1 MTDDLNNLVDSIEDQ
16 VIAWRRHLHQNPEV
30 SYHEEKTSQFIY
42 DTLQSFGNLEVTRP
56 TKTSV
61 MARLVGK
68 EIGKVV
74 AIRADIDALPIQEE
88 NTFEY
93 ISQNP
98 GVMHACGHDAHAAM
112 VLGVAKIFS
121 GLQPQL
127 KGEIRFIFQ
136 HAEEKFPP
144 GGAEELVA
152 AGVMDGVDVI
162 IGGHIWAPLEMG
174 KVGLAFGSMMA
185 APDTF
190 YITIK
195 GKGGHGAMPH
205 QTIDAITIGAEVV
218 VSLQHIV
225 SRNIDPLDNVVISVG
240 RFVGGTQ
247 ENIIPGTVQID
258 GTFRTLDPKLR
269 KEVPL
274 LLERVVKGVTS
285 AHGADYELKLLLGY
299 RPVINDDNVVR
310 VLEETVREV
319 LGEEAVEFIRPTM
332 SAEDFSAY
340 MQKAPGA
347 FFFLGGGNQ
356 EKGYVYPQHHPRFII
371 DEDALLNGM
380 KIFLHAT
387 IKLLA

>member
-1 MTDDLNNLVDSIEDQ
+1 MKDNLNNLVDSIEDQ
-16 VIAWRRHLHQNPEV
+16 VIAWRRHLHQNPEL

-68 EIGKVV
+68 KLGKVV

-88 NTFEY
+88 NNFEY
-93 ISQNP
+93 ASQNP
-98 GVMHACGHDAHAAM
+98 GVMHACGHDTHTAM
-112 VLGVAKIFS
+112 LLGVAKIFS
-121 GLQPQL
+121 GLQPKL
-127 KGEIRFIFQ
+127 KGEMRFIFQ

-152 AGVMDGVDVI
+152 AGVMEGVDAI
-162 IGGHIWAPLEMG
+162 IGGHIWAPLEVG
-174 KVGLAFGSMMA
+174 KVGIAYGSMMA
-185 APDTF
+185 APNSF

-195 GKGGHGAMPH
+195 GKGGHGALPH

-225 SRNIDPLDNVVISVG
+225 ARNIDPLDNVVISVG

-247 ENIIPGTVQID
+247 DNIIPSTVQID

-269 KEVPL
+269 KEVAI

-285 AHGADYELKLLLGY
+285 AHGADYELKVMLGY
-299 RPVINDDNVVR
+299 RPVINDDHVVK

-319 LGEEAVEFIRPTM
+319 LGDEAVEFIRPTM
-332 SAEDFSAY
+332 GAEDFSAY

-347 FFFLGGGNQ
+347 FFLLGGGNQ
-356 EKGYVYPQHHPRFII
+356 EKGYVYPHHHPRFII
-371 DEDALLNGM
+371 DEDALM
-380 KIFLHAT
+380 KGIKVFLHAA